1 MSELSPPGGSEGYE
15 ACSDEGAPGTVEQKQ
30 LDELN
35 IAVTKT
41 EEE

>member
-1 MSELSPPGGSEGYE
+1 MPLGVPRRTSPPGE
-15 ACSDEGAPGTVEQKQ
+15 AGAPSFVTQAQ

-41 EEE
+41 EEDGE